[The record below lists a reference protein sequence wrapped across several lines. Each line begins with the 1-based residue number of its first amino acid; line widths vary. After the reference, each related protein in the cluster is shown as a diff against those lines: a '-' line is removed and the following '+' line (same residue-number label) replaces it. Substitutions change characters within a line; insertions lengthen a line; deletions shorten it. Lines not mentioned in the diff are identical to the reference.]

1 MSRQPLDQLL
11 DETMQSLLRMQSFD
25 VNLLPQEEKLGQALN
40 FSEAP
45 APAKR
50 LIDLYRLIS
59 PEVLKELPQALLQTI
74 KNRANEDYSHLNAI
88 LTFTIGQVNP
98 EERRNMLVGQIASAY
113 APAFESLYQ
122 LISWSAARTTDFK
135 TLESDARA
143 AAQDMRDRTRQLIDD
158 LEAKH
163 RAAEEALG
171 EIRKV
176 AAEQGVSQ
184 QAIHFKTEADAHH
197 DQARKWLWGTVSC
210 GVVLLLWA
218 VGSLFIHKI
227 SIISPTSSYEGFQ
240 LALSKSLIFGVLSFA
255 TYLSARN
262 FLSHTHNAIVNKHRQ
277 NALVTYRALVEA
289 AGVKGNSDIV
299 LTHAAACIYAPQTT
313 GYTSGRPLD
322 GATAKSV
329 VEVLGRPLSIAE

>member
-59 PEVLKELPQALLQTI
+59 PDVLKELPQALLQTI